1 VRHVVGMVDLLHS
14 VDRPGLAEAVAR
26 RAWSAGAAQAVL
38 IEVNSGGEASK
49 AGVEPGR
56 AIELAERVAA
66 LDGIRGRGVMTLPP
80 LAQEPEETRPDYRAL
95 AELRD
100 RARSALPEATELS
113 MGMTRDFE
121 IAIAEGATLVR
132 VGEAIFGRRPR

>member
-1 VRHVVGMVDLLHS
+1 
-14 VDRPGLAEAVAR
+14 
-26 RAWSAGAAQAVL
+26 
-38 IEVNSGGEASK
+38 VNSGGEAIK

-66 LDGIRGRGVMTLPP
+66 LDGIRVRGFMTIPP
-80 LAQEPEETRPDYRAL
+80 LAQDPEETRPYYRAL